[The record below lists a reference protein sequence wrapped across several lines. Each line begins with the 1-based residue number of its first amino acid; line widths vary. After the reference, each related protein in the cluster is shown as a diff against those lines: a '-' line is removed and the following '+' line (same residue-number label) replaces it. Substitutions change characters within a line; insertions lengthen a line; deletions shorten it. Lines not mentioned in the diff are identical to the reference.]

1 MQQKCTRLGRRARLK
16 YSSRGVEFA
25 SRTKSYA
32 IESKTTAKRGI
43 SRVSSVLKI
52 SAKSA
57 RTRGRLFYFTFEAFF
72 YKFARLVSR
81 TSANVMMRIDRVV
94 FFALPEWRR
103 RRRISFFFPSAQSVV
118 EATEFFF
125 TRSFFSI
132 FIERENNNTTED
144 NRTFVRVRFA
154 RLKRRRR
161 RGGE

>member
-1 MQQKCTRLGRRARLK
+1 MSSFSVIGLDVHRGEWSALRWRKLVSSS
-16 YSSRGVEFA
+16 SSRRF
-25 SRTKSYA
+25 SRAHSVSKSIA
-32 IESKTTAKRGI
+32 KT
-43 SRVSSVLKI
+43 
-52 SAKSA
+52 A
-57 RTRGRLFYFTFEAFF
+57 RTRGRLFCFTFETVF

-125 TRSFFSI
+125 ILFSI
-132 FIERENNNTTED
+132 PRESVERTTQPKT
-144 NRTFVRVRFA
+144 NALLCVRFA

-161 RGGE
+161 RRGE

>member
-1 MQQKCTRLGRRARLK
+1 MHSVRTSRAVKVLVERGRFRV
-16 YSSRGVEFA
+16 SH
-25 SRTKSYA
+25 KSYA
-32 IESKTTAKRGI
+32 IESQTTAKRGI

-103 RRRISFFFPSAQSVV
+103 RRRISFFFRPRRASWKRLNFSSLEV
-118 EATEFFF
+118 FFP
-125 TRSFFSI
+125 FSSR
-132 FIERENNNTTED
+132 ERTT
-144 NRTFVRVRFA
+144 TQPKTTALLCVYVLRV
-154 RLKRRRR
+154 
-161 RGGE
+161 